1 MAHSYKNKKVD
12 FTSTNAVDVLAP
24 ATKTTAI
31 IKSMLLSD
39 DGGGSNFTMV
49 IVNGADTFNVFNG
62 GSIAS
67 NATSELLTHP
77 MVLQNGDTLKITAA
91 TADRLHLVMSYLEV
105 S

>member
-1 MAHSYKNKKVD
+1 MAHNYKNVKVD
-12 FTSTNAVDVLAP
+12 FNSTNVIDILAP
-24 ATKTTAI
+24 GTKKTAI

-49 IVNGADTFNVFNG
+49 IVNGADTFNIFNN
-62 GSIAS
+62 GSVGS
-67 NATSELLTHP
+67 NATTELLTHP
-77 MVLQNGDTLKITAA
+77 LVLENGDILKITAS

>member
-12 FTSTNAVDVLAP
+12 FTSTNAVDILAP
-24 ATKTTAI
+24 ATNTTAI

-39 DGGGSNFTMV
+39 DGGGSNFSMV
-49 IVNGADTFNVFNG
+49 IVNGADTFNVFNNG
-62 GSIAS
+62 TIGS

>member
-1 MAHSYKNKKVD
+1 MAHAYKNKKVG
-12 FTSTNAVDVLAP
+12 FNSTNAVDILAP

-39 DGGGSNFTMV
+39 DGGGSNFSMI
-49 IVNGADTFNVFNG
+49 IVNGADTFNVFNNVTIG
-62 GSIAS
+62 S

-77 MVLQNGDTLKITAA
+77 MVLQNGDTLKITAS